1 MNNKLKNPVW
11 FSLNETHKNF
21 TIDYDVV
28 KFYNPEVC
36 PFGAFTEGSDTKNAL
51 NEYAK
56 LTDSFFLVSE
66 NGIPDFDKNFITLEK
81 KMEGCQMVLENLVDY
96 PIKEKIIP
104 LTKKHQEE
112 IYNLI
117 WLVMPGYYKKRTFEM
132 GKYFGIFKENKLV
145 AIAGQRMQTDDW
157 IEISGIVTHPDHT
170 RKGYAKQ
177 LTAYITAILC
187 AFLTYGYLNPMFFN
201 TGSTNN
207 VSAVTGVHGTGLTT
221 SEGGTHL
228 GPSHADIDVSH
239 VALFILSVSSAFV
252 GLALGSLLPRP
263 LAGVTLGCGGALLV
277 TALVP
282 HWILSMGGGSL
293 GLFTVLGP
301 VMSLVGGVLTT
312 R

>member
-1 MNNKLKNPVW
+1 MW
-11 FSLNETHKNF
+11 ISLTQQIYGGWATRGPISHYI
-21 TIDYDVV
+21 TI
-28 KFYNPEVC
+28 FISSTLP
-36 PFGAFTEGSDTKNAL
+36 AL
-51 NEYAK
+51 RILLGLYI
-56 LTDSFFLVSE
+56 LWT
-66 NGIPDFDKNFITLEK
+66 
-81 KMEGCQMVLENLVDY
+81 
-96 PIKEKIIP
+96 
-104 LTKKHQEE
+104 
-112 IYNLI
+112 
-117 WLVMPGYYKKRTFEM
+117 
-132 GKYFGIFKENKLV
+132 
-145 AIAGQRMQTDDW
+145 
-157 IEISGIVTHPDHT
+157 ISGITKT
-170 RKGYAKQ
+170 RQ
-177 LTAYITAILC
+177 LTAYNTAILC

-201 TGSTNN
+201 TGNANN

-282 HWILSMGGGSL
+282 HWIMSSMGGGSL